1 MVSFKN
7 YENVVILSAGVKNV
21 EKQKLL
27 VVDVPLEKIRK
38 EKTGVRILNDNVI
51 KFPKKFKGK
60 KVPKIVDL
68 DDPTDC
74 KKI

>member
-7 YENVVILSAGVKNV
+7 YENVVILSAG
-21 EKQKLL
+21 EKRRKANLGRRRHLKKL
-27 VVDVPLEKIRK
+27 EK

-68 DDPTDC
+68 DELADC